1 MVQAVQTVQKQ
12 KQQKTAQ
19 QTTTQFPLLL
29 KRTLPVQTTTTKPV
43 ITFRARIVSW
53 TRYFFYLAIFLFLLD
68 EMISS
73 LNHSKQGIIFIGC
86 YAAVGF
92 LILCGFMYR
101 YLWIPST
108 EMMTKKCTE
117 PKSILATNV
126 QLDIRLFYY
135 CGVFMILACIIKIC
149 KGFLKDT
156 KNTKSKDSSRYGTI
170 IHYSALGS
178 MILFNILC
186 ILYIVKNNFKE
197 GTQFWSKITF
207 TMWIYIIL
215 FILVIIMEVVSIS
228 IRSVSYHNFFN
239 KYIYPF
245 TITMSLIFL
254 FYIDFYDGKN
264 IFKKIYDMIGHLS
277 CQMEKSYI

>member
-1 MVQAVQTVQKQ
+1 MVSLS
-12 KQQKTAQ
+12 QQKTAQ
-19 QTTTQFPLLL
+19 QKTSQQQFASLL
-29 KRTLPVQTTTTKPV
+29 KHTLPVQTTTTKPV
-43 ITFRARIVSW
+43 ITLRARVVSW
-53 TRYFFYLAIFLFLLD
+53 TRYFFYLALFLFLLD

-73 LNHSKQGIIFIGC
+73 LDHSKQGIIFIGC

-108 EMMTKKCTE
+108 TMMKKCTE
-117 PKSILATNV
+117 LKSILTTNV

-156 KNTKSKDSSRYGTI
+156 KNTTSKDSSRYGTI

-186 ILYIVKNNFKE
+186 LLYIVKNNFKE
-197 GTQFWSKITF
+197 ETQFWSKITF

-228 IRSVSYHNFFN
+228 IRSVSYHNIFN

-264 IFKKIYDMIGHLS
+264 TFKKIHDMIGHLN
-277 CQMEKSYI
+277 CK

>member
-1 MVQAVQTVQKQ
+1 MVSQLLQKQ
-12 KQQKTAQ
+12 SKQPQQKTSKQ
-19 QTTTQFPLLL
+19 QFVPLLL
-29 KRTLPVQTTTTKPV
+29 TPPTSPVQTTTTKPV
-43 ITFRARIVSW
+43 ITLRARVVSW
-53 TRYFFYLAIFLFLLD
+53 TQYFFYLALFLFLLD

-73 LNHSKQGIIFIGC
+73 LDHSKQGIIFIGC

-108 EMMTKKCTE
+108 KMMKECIN
-117 PKSILATNV
+117 PKFTNV

-135 CGVFMILACIIKIC
+135 CGLFLILACIIKIC

-156 KNTKSKDSSRYGTI
+156 KNTTSKDSSRYSTI

-186 ILYIVKNNFKE
+186 LLYIVKNNFKE
-197 GTQFWSKITF
+197 TQFWSKITF

-215 FILVIIMEVVSIS
+215 FILFIIMEVVSIS
-228 IRSVSYHNFFN
+228 IRSVSYHNIFN

-245 TITMSLIFL
+245 TIIMSLIFL

-264 IFKKIYDMIGHLS
+264 TFKKIYNMIGHLS
-277 CQMEKSYI
+277 CQMNIYIR